1 MRCTG
6 ETTREADA
14 IEAVA
19 GCHCRIV
26 LLRYAP
32 ITDTLVG
39 EPETIWAFPGSPRL
53 ATPIGA
59 HRPDL
64 VLHGH
69 AHRGSFAGQ
78 LGPVRVRNVTV
89 AVTGRDGK
97 DFEL

>member
-1 MRCTG
+1 VRCTG
-6 ETTREADA
+6 ETTPEADA

-26 LLRYAP
+26 LLHCAP

-39 EPETIWAFPGSPRL
+39 EPETIWAFPGSSRL
-53 ATPIGA
+53 ATPIG
-59 HRPDL
+59 PDL

-69 AHRGSFAGQ
+69 AQRGSFAGQ
-78 LGPVRVRNVTV
+78 LDPVRVRNVTV